1 MYSICHLN
9 DIQYLKTSGLRDAAT
24 YNALKCWPCR
34 GPPPPHGPCI
44 LRPAHQCWPIFL
56 TIEFESIEKCFC
68 GAILA
73 TNDTASRLKC
83 TWPYFHLVSNKVLIE
98 TIITAGDI
106 FRYLSAWKT
115 LWNIQYLLSELYFEQ
130 IVIYIENHIFIQY
143 SNIIHSLTSEY
154 KSHCQLS
161 KFTIRDMSFKTKVNS
176 LVNKWELADGAW
188 LNNQRN
194 DGRNTG
200 GHKWPET
207 FWSVYTGTALYNNY
221 IDGTPVSNY

>member
-1 MYSICHLN
+1 MHWNAGLAEARHHHMDHVFSDQHISAGRFSWQLN
-9 DIQYLKTSGLRDAAT
+9 SNLSKNVFVGRFWQQM
-24 YNALKCWPCR
+24 
-34 GPPPPHGPCI
+34 I
-44 LRPAHQCWPIFL
+44 LQVVLNVHDHI
-56 TIEFESIEKCFC
+56 
-68 GAILA
+68 
-73 TNDTASRLKC
+73 
-83 TWPYFHLVSNKVLIE
+83 FHLVSNKVLIE

-130 IVIYIENHIFIQY
+130 IVSYIENHIFIQY

-161 KFTIRDMSFKTKVNS
+161 KFTIREMSFKTKVNS